1 MKQRIVS
8 LVVLLAAI
16 LAGVTYVRRNFD
28 QFAALQIERPGL
40 IVFLLAL
47 IFFMI
52 VVNGY
57 MSALW
62 YRIFGLRLTVSEWFG
77 LSVVTTFGNFITP
90 FRGGSVSTAVY
101 LKQRYGFAYSSF
113 VGILAA
119 LSIIVF
125 WVNSLVCL
133 VSLFFIYFTHGYF
146 SQVSTLMFGAA
157 FLTLTAVVLV
167 APTVKEPSSRWLAR
181 FARAINGWH
190 EIRSHRRGI
199 FATTALHVLNIG
211 MLTLMTILEFKI
223 LGIDLD
229 LSKALFLSIVPAFS
243 LCYPRKSRCSGSLGS
258 FFRVSSKCSSSRS
271 ADGECAG
278 SRCDFFN
285 LVYLGIFLL
294 PLFYATHVEDF
305 SLTVDCMG

>member
-1 MKQRIVS
+1 MMKQRIVS
-8 LVVLLAAI
+8 LVVLLGAI

-40 IVFLLAL
+40 IVVLLAL

-119 LSIIVF
+119 LSIVVF

-157 FLTLTAVVLV
+157 FLTLTAVVLG

-243 LCYPRKSRCSGSLGS
+243 LVVSVTPGNLGVREALAVFSGLVANVPVPEVLMVSVLDRVATFSISFILGS
-258 FFRVSSKCSSSRS
+258 FYYPFFTRRMSKIS
-271 ADGECAG
+271 
-278 SRCDFFN
+278 
-285 LVYLGIFLL
+285 V
-294 PLFYATHVEDF
+294 
-305 SLTVDCMG
+305 